1 MQRPREVPLFS
12 TPKDKKDSNF
22 SYLVSLARK
31 WNNFTVT
38 YTVSSFAVVAQNSS
52 GSMQSAQQMAEEA
65 ARKRELR
72 LLKNRYG

>member
-1 MQRPREVPLFS
+1 VPLFS

>member
-1 MQRPREVPLFS
+1 VPLFS

-22 SYLVSLARK
+22 SYLVSLERI
-31 WNNFTVT
+31 WNNFIVT

>member
-1 MQRPREVPLFS
+1 VPLFS

-22 SYLVSLARK
+22 SYLVRLERI
-31 WNNFTVT
+31 WNNFIVT